1 MQVQDAT
8 FNKFEQDLETEKA
21 YWKSDWKGAQR
32 RNKIFFSKISDHSV
46 SKTMWGIILGFPW
59 KDHVTSSATSTD
71 QLRSSWVR

>member
-32 RNKIFFSKISDHSV
+32 RNKIFFQKYLTTV
-46 SKTMWGIILGFPW
+46 S
-59 KDHVTSSATSTD
+59 
-71 QLRSSWVR
+71 LRQCEELS